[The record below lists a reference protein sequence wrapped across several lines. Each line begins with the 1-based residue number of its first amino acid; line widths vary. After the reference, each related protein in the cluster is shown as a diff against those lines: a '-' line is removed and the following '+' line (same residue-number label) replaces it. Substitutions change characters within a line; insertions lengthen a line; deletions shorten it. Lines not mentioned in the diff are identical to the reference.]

1 MILPTKYITE
11 KESLLGIGLIL
22 INNLHRPQTVTSLW
36 EQIRDDRLIGT
47 YERFV
52 LSLDMLFIIG
62 AIEMSDGII
71 NLVRRGQR

>member
-11 KESLLGIGLIL
+11 HESLLGVGLIL
-22 INNLHRPQTVTSLW
+22 INNLDRPQTVTSLW
-36 EQIRDDRLIGT
+36 EKVRNDRLIGT

-62 AIEMSDGII
+62 AIEMADGII
-71 NLVRRGQR
+71 DLVRRGQR